1 MDNSVELLSTFQL
14 FYHKNGRLPLTNGLI
29 IVPDGDVSEGEEK
42 INFKNLYEI
51 IRHTKSHGL
60 VSIQFLNVLSIFFGI
75 DLTQIKNTI
84 TELYKILSYATLS
97 GANDFGSNEIF
108 DLTNALS
115 FYITKS
121 TLANR
126 HREEEEDLKKEEEII
141 DSMTFVPLPD
151 PFEQD
156 LIDDQF
162 ENDLEYKKIE
172 YPYVEPQVEDAQTIE
187 LETQAENDEFL
198 KFFKE
203 FDKVNNAA
211 KEQKSQTD
219 TIDLTDYILDEKN
232 PFKNSVGTK
241 DIWIE
246 DDFFDND
253 DSQAIKD
260 NLKEVIDFV
269 KFNESDFFEDTDPE
283 NFETID
289 IPDNVE
295 TISIPDNLET
305 VDFPDNFE
313 TINTFEDVEIPCNDT
328 LAIDAP
334 KKLKIISKPN
344 SLRIA
349 SNKI

>member
-1 MDNSVELLSTFQL
+1 M
-14 FYHKNGRLPLTNGLI
+14 
-29 IVPDGDVSEGEEK
+29 
-42 INFKNLYEI
+42 
-51 IRHTKSHGL
+51 
-60 VSIQFLNVLSIFFGI
+60 
-75 DLTQIKNTI
+75 TQIKNTI
-84 TELYKILSYATLS
+84 TELYKILSYTTLS
-97 GANDFGSNEIF
+97 GANDFGFNEIS
-108 DLTNALS
+108 DLINALS

-141 DSMTFVPLPD
+141 DSTTFVPLSD

-198 KFFKE
+198 KLKQE

-260 NLKEVIDFV
+260 NLKEIIDFV
-269 KFNESDFFEDTDPE
+269 KFNESDFFEDIDPE

-289 IPDNVE
+289 IPDNIE

-305 VDFPDNFE
+305 VDIPDNIDIPDNLE
-313 TINTFEDVEIPCNDT
+313 TINTFEDVEIPFSDT

-349 SNKI
+349 SNKIKKIYVSQKSKGRLKKTNKKAAKYLRKAGYPDTDALETVD